1 MFSLRHL
8 PGVTQLSWW
17 SQQGSNPGLSDSPE
31 KVQLLVMSVEIV
43 ERLAVMVFSLLLS
56 HRPL

>member
-1 MFSLRHL
+1 MFSLRNL
-8 PGVTQLSWW
+8 PSVTQLSWW

-31 KVQLLVMSVEIV
+31 KVQLLVNG
-43 ERLAVMVFSLLLS
+43 RNCGHLAVMVFSLLLS